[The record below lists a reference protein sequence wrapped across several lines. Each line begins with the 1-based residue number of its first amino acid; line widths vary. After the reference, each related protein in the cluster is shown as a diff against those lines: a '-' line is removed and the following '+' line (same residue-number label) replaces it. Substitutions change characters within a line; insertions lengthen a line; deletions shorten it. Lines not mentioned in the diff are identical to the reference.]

1 MQKKRGRS
9 TPDTPSSAEIESP
22 LMWPKIPTAS
32 TMRRILGSLLWIVAL
47 ALFATG
53 CSTWSYLA
61 YRISPDYPEDETA
74 KLNLPGL
81 EAPVRVYLDDLG
93 VPHIE
98 AENEPDLVRA
108 VGFLHG
114 RARFFQMDTVR
125 RYARGRLSELVGEQQ
140 VMFGS
145 TVTLDETMRSWGFDE
160 ATRAEVVQL
169 DDEVKQLMTAYVEG
183 VNTAL
188 ERFEPIE
195 YRLLRVRP
203 EPWTIADSLAVGHLV
218 AWGITHNWQQE
229 VCRLLLALHGGHERA
244 EQILPPRPWPG
255 DPSLTAKGE
264 ARPLPP
270 SVAPELEDLFPARPW
285 SGAKVK
291 AHVRASIPSMAL
303 PKFEGAS
310 NGWVLGGELSSSGM
324 PLLMG
329 DPHLPHMLPSRVFQ
343 QHLRCP
349 GLDVIGATM
358 PGIPYVVFGHNEKVA
373 WTITSAMAD
382 VLDLYVERPDP
393 NRIDRVL
400 GPGGPEPLVTKS
412 VVVRILEGSKF
423 REHTTRIR
431 HTPRGPLLNDM
442 YPDLLPEEAPLVSIH
457 GIPTVAASTM
467 RSLRLANRAGNVRQL
482 REAMIGL
489 QCPIVSVVAA
499 DTSGDIA
506 LFASGT
512 VPVREYHRGTFPAPG
527 WLDKYQWKRLASPD
541 DIPFSTG
548 AGRDY
553 FVNTN
558 NLMIDPARTPVL
570 FQIDSAPSYRRD
582 RVVELIRAT
591 DKHTFESNAQIQG
604 DVLLLRA
611 KHIVPVMLE
620 DLRGLQNKTAIEEQA
635 LEILSKWDYRADAD
649 STACAIFFSLY
660 RESIIIAIQDEVDEN
675 SLKYLLNFRYFT
687 NGVDLWFDDPSHPVW
702 DDRSTGKL
710 ETRADVVR
718 SAFLCGLSWLR
729 MTLGD
734 NLQAWKWG
742 KLHALHIQ
750 HTLGS
755 KVNSFNL
762 PNWRAPGASSSV
774 WKAHFDMGQS
784 DYPFRSMYG
793 PVLRMIVDLAD
804 IDHAQWI
811 IDTGSSGWPHSP
823 HYGDQHELW
832 RRVEF
837 APMISDW
844 NQIKENAIGVLSLR

>member
-1 MQKKRGRS
+1 MWLDIPIVSIIGRFIR
-9 TPDTPSSAEIESP
+9 SS
-22 LMWPKIPTAS
+22 
-32 TMRRILGSLLWIVAL
+32 LWIAAL
-47 ALFATG
+47 VLLTTG
-53 CSTWSYLA
+53 CSAWSYLA
-61 YRISPDYPEDETA
+61 YRISPGYPKDKTVT
-74 KLNLPGL
+74 LDLPSL
-81 EAPVRVYLDDLG
+81 QAPVRVYFDDLG

-98 AENEPDLVRA
+98 AGNELDLVRA
-108 VGFLHG
+108 TGFLHG
-114 RARFFQMDTVR
+114 RARFFQMDIVR

-140 VMFGS
+140 VMLGS
-145 TVTLDETMRSWGFDE
+145 TVTLDATMRSWGFDE
-160 ATRAEVVQL
+160 ATRAEVDQL
-169 DDEVKQLMTAYVEG
+169 DDELKRLLTAYVEG
-183 VNTAL
+183 INTAL
-188 ERFEPIE
+188 ERYEPVE
-195 YRLLRVRP
+195 YRLLGVQP
-203 EPWTIADSLAVGHLV
+203 EPWTIADSMAVGHLIG
-218 AWGITHNWQQE
+218 WGITHNWQQE
-229 VCRLLLALHGGHERA
+229 ICRLLLALHGGHERA
-244 EQILPPRPWPG
+244 ERILPSRAWPG
-255 DPSLTAKGE
+255 NPSLSAEGE
-264 ARPLPP
+264 PNSLPP
-270 SVAPELEDLFPARPW
+270 SVAPELEYLFPARPW
-285 SGAKVK
+285 SGARAKTSY
-291 AHVRASIPSMAL
+291 RASIPSLAL

-310 NGWVLGGELSSSGM
+310 NGWVLGGERTNSGM
-324 PLLMG
+324 PMIAG
-329 DPHLPHMLPSRVFQ
+329 DPHLPHTLPSIVFQ

-349 GLDVIGATM
+349 NLDVIGATF
-358 PGIPYVVFGHNEKVA
+358 PGGTPYVIFGHNEKVA
-373 WTITSAMAD
+373 WTITAAMGD
-382 VLDLYVERPDP
+382 VLDLYIEHPDLKRSD
-393 NRIDRVL
+393 RIL
-400 GPGGPEPLVTKS
+400 GPDGPEPLITKS
-412 VVVRILEGSKF
+412 AIFRIREGSKF

-431 HTPRGPLLNDM
+431 HTPRGPLINDM
-442 YPDLLPEEAPLVSIH
+442 YPGLLPEGAPLVSIH
-457 GIPTVAASTM
+457 GIPTEIASTM
-467 RSLRLANRAGNVRQL
+467 RSIRLANRAWSVREL

-489 QCPIVSVVAA
+489 QCPIASVATA
-499 DTSGDIA
+499 DTNGNIA

-512 VPVREYHRGTFPAPG
+512 VPVREHHRGTFPAPG
-527 WLDKYQWKRLASPD
+527 WLKKYQWGKQALPE

-558 NLMIDPARTPVL
+558 NLMVDPERSEVV
-570 FQIDSAPSYRRD
+570 FQVDSAPSYRRD
-582 RVVELIRAT
+582 RVVELIKAT

-611 KHIVPVMLE
+611 KRIVPVMLE
-620 DLRGLQNKTAIEEQA
+620 DLRGLRNKTAFEEQA
-635 LEILSKWDYRADAD
+635 LEILSKWDYRAEAD
-649 STACAIFFSLY
+649 STACAIFFLLY
-660 RESIIIAIQDEVDEN
+660 RESIIIAIQDEVGEN

-718 SAFLCGLSWLR
+718 SAFLRGLSWLR

-742 KLHALHIQ
+742 KLHTLHIQ

-844 NQIKENAIGVLSLR
+844 DQIKKYAIGVVTLY